1 MEEDFEVYD
10 RNMGVVKF
18 EGPGRVIA
26 LFGGSFRVKAA
37 GCEVS
42 VDAFPFGFKAGY
54 EVCLRVGT
62 LCALLGT

>member
-1 MEEDFEVYD
+1 
-10 RNMGVVKF
+10 MGVVKF

-42 VDAFPFGFKAGY
+42 VDAFPFGFKAWC
-54 EVCLRVGT
+54 EAMLRGPLLKFVGT
-62 LCALLGT
+62 LEHFVFF